1 MPTPGDP
8 VKSRREQ
15 YSEATRVALIDAATD
30 LFVERGF
37 SGTALADVA
46 ASAQVTRGA
55 VYHHFTDK
63 RALFEAVLERFEL
76 QAVARVRERASTG
89 TDPWDAAMRGLAAF
103 LDQCCDP
110 VYGRLVWQE
119 GPIALGWQRWR
130 ECEMEYGY
138 GLTEQFVSTLMEYGV
153 LAPAPLPT
161 ATRLVFA
168 MIGETGLAL
177 AEVAD
182 VGAKQALRAEY
193 EAVIRRIL
201 EGLRVTP

>member
-1 MPTPGDP
+1 MSTASEP
-8 VKSRREQ
+8 VKSRREL
-15 YSEATRVALIDAATD
+15 YSEATREALIDAATD

-76 QAVARVRERASTG
+76 QAVARIREGASTG

-103 LDQCCDP
+103 LEQCCDP

-130 ECEMEYGY
+130 ECEMQYGY
-138 GLTEQFVSTLMEYGV
+138 GLTEEFVSALIQHGILT
-153 LAPAPLPT
+153 PTPLTT

-168 MIGETGLAL
+168 LIGETGLAL
-177 AEVAD
+177 AEVSD
-182 VGAKQALRAEY
+182 VAAKQTLRKEY

-201 EGLRVTP
+201 EGLRVAS